1 MKKKLSRLLCALLV
15 MTMVLAMVPA
25 VSAADK
31 EIDKTVTLL
40 STFDVSISGCTSR
53 SHTDSK
59 NPAKDYTYTID
70 GVAYDDTTVAKT
82 DYLKRTS
89 VRGTK
94 STWKVQAVNTDDV
107 SGEDTVKLVATCP
120 ICNKTATYN
129 ITVKYAAIKSM
140 SIDTTKSTLTVTKGK
155 AELPKGVSKTVK
167 IKLLDAASRGSEDT
181 VNPTVYWI
189 STNPGAVKVDYDEK
203 GGTASQTATL
213 TVAEDAEAGSVST
226 IIATAAGDESKSVS
240 FEVTVTDNNL
250 TLTLDKEELSL
261 DIGKT
266 TKVGY
271 TMGGPAKTSSCYVVW
286 RYVTPDDFKEKVQDN
301 LTASILTLD
310 NTTNVAVPNGKTDG
324 SFTTKKNGT
333 FYLLAQ
339 AFTPSREMHSNVQF
353 CRVYVRD
360 GSYSVEIKPTKALPT
375 GGSTSQWG
383 QNANASAGVY
393 NPDNE
398 NDKFYTAEEYKDK
411 DRLTLTTWLMSDSA
425 SAQDKINA
433 TWTVEDSD
441 VVAFENYDS
450 AIRTKTVSKV
460 KDTDT
465 VTIRA
470 MGKGKTTV
478 KAETAEG
485 TATFT
490 IEVWDKTMILVPG
503 TTPYD
508 YTGELTVS
516 SENPIA
522 SMQSKKPT
530 HPVTEWRTSGTRVIS
545 VPVEWF
551 SREID
556 SKKETVTFT
565 GELKLEKNENYS
577 VYQVVDNRGNVVT
590 NPNVTVKAITK
601 ISDNASSIKIK
612 TQPKSETYKVGKTI
626 SDLKIVAEGGSSLT
640 YQWYDGDTNKAISGA
655 TKSTYK
661 PSINKSGTY
670 KYYCIV
676 SSGSEYVVSETA
688 TIKVS
693 GEYRVVLSNSSDK
706 TVSTPSANVGSG
718 TTYGVD
724 VQKWDY
730 DSGKYGSAGSCSVSW
745 AVSKNSELGSVSSTS
760 SSVTFTGKLAKAAT
774 KGFATMTV
782 TATIKK
788 SGTEVGTDE
797 IEVTINPAEA
807 ATVKQSVGSGAA
819 LKSSSITSAVT
830 RAAGSGA
837 KISYV
842 VFGSPKGCKLT
853 KSSSSSTSIGDTK
866 CYVSTT
872 SGQKLSDV
880 YVKTTASSAS
890 VTYTAYDADDYALA
904 SGTVSFDAND
914 SNDTISSSG
923 ASFKNAAAVDQ
934 IIEEYPEAEY
944 VKLDLPRAS
953 EGKLYYDFNTI
964 SDFASEVKDSDK
976 YYVNASSSQADV
988 EDVYFL
994 PVYGVKGKITID
1006 YTAYG
1011 SNNSDLGTGKITLSV
1026 KSKTASSKFT
1036 DVTASNVGS
1045 WAADSIDF
1053 CADNDLVNGKSTYSF
1068 APKDNLTRGQLVAI
1082 LYRAA
1087 GSPSVTGTT
1096 NPFNDVKT
1104 GDYYYNAV
1112 LWAYKN
1118 DVVNGTGAGKFSP
1131 NANVTRE
1138 QIAAI
1143 LYRYMGSPA
1152 ATGSLSG
1159 YSDRSKI
1166 SSWATTA
1173 MQWAIGKGYITGT
1186 SSTTLDPLGQA
1197 TRAQAAVMLHRFLTK

>member
-25 VSAADK
+25 VSAA
-31 EIDKTVTLL
+31 EVY
-40 STFDVSISGCTSR
+40 
-53 SHTDSK
+53 DSYK
-59 NPAKDYTYTID
+59 NT
-70 GVAYDDTTVAKT
+70 
-82 DYLKRTS
+82 
-89 VRGTK
+89 
-94 STWKVQAVNTDDV
+94 
-107 SGEDTVKLVATCP
+107 
-120 ICNKTATYN
+120 NKTATVTLGNEVTITFPHSTSKHDQQIVLVGEAANAFTCENEKHPGRLTPKNSAVDSSKTDGAKEYT
-129 ITVKYAAIKSM
+129 IITYCTECKEKITTKVTVKYRAISSM
-140 SIDTTKSTLTVTKGK
+140 AIDTAESTVDIVSGK
-155 AELPKGVSKTVK
+155 AEMPVSGAQSTARVRV
-167 IKLLDAASRGSEDT
+167 KLLDSKSKGSEDY
-181 VNPTVYWI
+181 VNPKVEWY
-189 STNPGAVKVDYDEK
+189 STYPDAVDVIPDKDD
-203 GGTASQTATL
+203 SRWATL
-213 TVAEDAEAGSVST
+213 TVDPGAEAGMST
-226 IIATAAGDESKSVS
+226 TIKATAVGDTSKSIS
-240 FEVTVTDNNL
+240 FTVTVTDNNL
-250 TLTLDKEELSL
+250 TLSLDKDELSL
-261 DIGKT
+261 DIDKT
-266 TKVGY
+266 TSVGY
-271 TMGGPAKTSSCYVVW
+271 TMAGPAKDKNCYVLW
-286 RYVTPDDFKEKVQDN
+286 RLVKESEVPAKSDRSKTFEELNIDRSTTDVAKLKGDDKG
-301 LTASILTLD
+301 T
-310 NTTNVAVPNGKTDG
+310 
-324 SFTTKKNGT
+324 FTTKKNGT

-339 AFTPSREMHSNVQF
+339 AYTYNAKKWSDIQV

-375 GGSTSQWG
+375 GGSASQWG
-383 QNANASAGVY
+383 QNTNASAGVY

-530 HPVTEWRTSGTRVIS
+530 HPVTEWRASGTRVIS

-788 SGTEVGTDE
+788 SGSEVGTDE

-819 LKSSSITSAVT
+819 LKSSSITAAIT
-830 RAAGSGA
+830 RAAGSGT
-837 KISYV
+837 KVSYLI
-842 VFGSPKGCKLT
+842 FNTPKSCKLT

-866 CYVSTT
+866 CYVSTS

-880 YVKTTASSAS
+880 YVKTSASSAS

-1159 YSDRSKI
+1159 YTDRSKI

-1186 SSTTLDPLGQA
+1186 SSTTLDPRGQA